1 LNQPLP
7 GPNLLQT
14 RKSDVLPGNV
24 VAKGNWGLSLVGLA
38 ERAVD
43 VLFAWHLECTSE
55 STSKCHANIHDAA
68 RIVNVRQQCVPA
80 HASALLKL
88 SKIFDFNQQLH
99 IEILNVRVKMGH
111 SLGLRRYFS
120 EVCQFHSLRSEDLL
134 LLKMGI

>member
-43 VLFAWHLECTSE
+43 LLFAWHLECTSE

-120 EVCQFHSLRSEDLL
+120 ANFIHCDP
-134 LLKMGI
+134 KTCCY